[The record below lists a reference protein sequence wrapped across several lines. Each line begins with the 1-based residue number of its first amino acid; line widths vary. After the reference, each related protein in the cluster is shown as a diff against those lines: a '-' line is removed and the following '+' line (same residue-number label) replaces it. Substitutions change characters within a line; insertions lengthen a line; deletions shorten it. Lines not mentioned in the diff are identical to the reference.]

1 MNIDNITLNY
11 IYKLIFDELT
21 ILEFKSLT
29 KLQQHSFIEAIF
41 KSRAHFLILDFFN
54 KHSDLKKNSYVY
66 KKAKKITSLSTMHS
80 IIHYEESFRLNKIF
94 KKNNLK
100 FVFLKGIHLINNY
113 YDDFMYRPI
122 RDIDI
127 LIDKSDIDEV
137 INVLLKNGYSF
148 QKDINHLNLVNFL
161 NNSYDL
167 PILVSA
173 SGAKLEVHF
182 SIEKLVKNKTC
193 AFTRD
198 FLSDSKELNL
208 NEHALPTLSEEDLIL
223 HLIYHRFK
231 KQGPDVG
238 VIFIADI
245 YKVISANK
253 FNHSLL
259 IKKARKYKLLSHLKI
274 MIVLL
279 CSKSNKKVFHDIN
292 SMILYDINKDTL
304 ESLEFLFIR
313 NDIYPEEIKLFQFL
327 KKLEFKSTLNYFDS
341 ESLNNTII
349 NYNYKNR
356 TLNMIIYQFL
366 RIFRHFRILILT
378 ILKIIFSKSY
388 RAQVS
393 KLKRVLFLINKF

>member
-1 MNIDNITLNY
+1 
-11 IYKLIFDELT
+11 
-21 ILEFKSLT
+21 
-29 KLQQHSFIEAIF
+29 
-41 KSRAHFLILDFFN
+41 
-54 KHSDLKKNSYVY
+54 
-66 KKAKKITSLSTMHS
+66 MHS
-80 IIHYEESFRLNKIF
+80 IIHYEESFRLTKIF

-122 RDIDI
+122 RDIDV
-127 LIDKSDIDEV
+127 LIDKSDIDKV

-148 QKDINHLNLVNFL
+148 QKDIKQLNFANLL

-167 PILVSA
+167 PILVSE

-182 SIEKLVKNKTC
+182 SIEKLVKSKTC
-193 AFTRD
+193 TFTRD
-198 FLSDSKELNL
+198 FLNDFKEFYVG
-208 NEHALPTLSEEDLIL
+208 EHALPTLSEEDLIL
-223 HLIYHRFK
+223 HLIYHGFK

-238 VIFIADI
+238 VIFIADV
-245 YKVISANK
+245 YKVLSANK

-279 CSKSNKKVFHDIN
+279 CSKSNKKVFHDLN
-292 SMILYDINKDTL
+292 SMILYDIDKDTL

-313 NDIYPEEIKLFQFL
+313 NDIHPEEIKLFQFL
-327 KKLEFKSTLNYFDS
+327 KKLEFKSILSYFDS
-341 ESLNNTII
+341 ESLKNKTINN
-349 NYNYKNR
+349 NYKNQ

-366 RIFRHFRILILT
+366 RVLRHFRILIFT
-378 ILKIIFSKSY
+378 ILKIIFSRSY
-388 RAQVS
+388 RVQVS